1 MVGGCDGLAA
11 PVENWPGF
19 PIQSGTRLLPGRA
32 PDPLLLVGHFDGVQR
47 VTARQAATR
56 RDRLTAPLPML
67 RRPHPEGGIGAVR
80 VELRGRVGVERRI
93 SVFGAVERPAVAA
106 GAMATAV
113 TLEVLRGRIAHGAA
127 GLAGVADTVSMLD
140 TLAAQG
146 VKPVR
151 FEGITTFV

>member
-1 MVGGCDGLAA
+1 M
-11 PVENWPGF
+11 
-19 PIQSGTRLLPGRA
+19 
-32 PDPLLLVGHFDGVQR
+32 
-47 VTARQAATR
+47 
-56 RDRLTAPLPML
+56 
-67 RRPHPEGGIGAVR
+67 R
-80 VELRGRVGVERRI
+80 VELRGRVGVERRV